1 MKRIAIALVMM
12 GVVAGCANMGGMQP
26 GLPGMP
32 NIPNIGNAE
41 LTLTAPCPAV
51 DGQPSGS
58 AVYRAPFGGST
69 GSVSASCSV
78 TQDGKGVTVSVTN
91 GWDPIAVMQQMTALG
106 VGVAGKVAAAS

>member
-1 MKRIAIALVMM
+1 MKRIAIALIALAL
-12 GVVAGCANMGGMQP
+12 AGCANMGGMQP
-26 GLPGMP
+26 GLQGLPNVPNVGMS
-32 NIPNIGNAE
+32 E

-51 DGQPSGS
+51 QGQAPAS

-69 GSVSASCSV
+69 GSVSATCQP